1 MQEKDYKPYFHAP
14 ANNKNKPA
22 HTIRQQNVYCIAV
35 LVILCMF
42 ISVTTALN
50 ANDIARKNE
59 KFVYEFNLAAGPVLY
74 QESVDDIKSIA
85 PGYKLD
91 AKEWATVWRFADK
104 YNITEFPKYT
114 GDIYNQRAA
123 SQEFIE
129 QITNADAYVEST
141 NMSTETASNFQDI
154 KSMDQESMTAWLLSE
169 PLESLTH

>member
-1 MQEKDYKPYFHAP
+1 MPMRHIP
-14 ANNKNKPA
+14 ANNKPA
-22 HTIRQQNVYCIAV
+22 HTIRQQNIYCIAM

-91 AKEWATVWRFADK
+91 AKE
-104 YNITEFPKYT
+104 
-114 GDIYNQRAA
+114 
-123 SQEFIE
+123 
-129 QITNADAYVEST
+129 
-141 NMSTETASNFQDI
+141 
-154 KSMDQESMTAWLLSE
+154 SMTAWLISE
-169 PLESLTH
+169 PRKA

>member
-1 MQEKDYKPYFHAP
+1 MASISPRSLKPRMTKRPAPGLYSRGLILLNPKKMPMRHIP
-14 ANNKNKPA
+14 ANNKPA
-22 HTIRQQNVYCIAV
+22 HTIRQQNIYCIAM

-91 AKEWATVWRFADK
+91 AKE
-104 YNITEFPKYT
+104 
-114 GDIYNQRAA
+114 
-123 SQEFIE
+123 
-129 QITNADAYVEST
+129 
-141 NMSTETASNFQDI
+141 
-154 KSMDQESMTAWLLSE
+154 SMTAWLISE
-169 PLESLTH
+169 PRKA

>member
-104 YNITEFPKYT
+104 YNITEINTISLNFRNTQAIFTTSGRPLK
-114 GDIYNQRAA
+114 NSLNKSRMPMH
-123 SQEFIE
+123 
-129 QITNADAYVEST
+129 
-141 NMSTETASNFQDI
+141 MSKA
-154 KSMDQESMTAWLLSE
+154 
-169 PLESLTH
+169 LT

>member
-59 KFVYEFNLAAGPVLY
+59 NLSTNSISPPDLY
-74 QESVDDIKSIA
+74 YIKKASMISNQSHLDISSMQKNGRQS
-85 PGYKLD
+85 G
-91 AKEWATVWRFADK
+91 
-104 YNITEFPKYT
+104 
-114 GDIYNQRAA
+114 A
-123 SQEFIE
+123 SQINTISLNFR
-129 QITNADAYVEST
+129 ST
-141 NMSTETASNFQDI
+141 QAIFTTSGQPLKNSWNKSRMPMHMSKAPT
-154 KSMDQESMTAWLLSE
+154 
-169 PLESLTH
+169 